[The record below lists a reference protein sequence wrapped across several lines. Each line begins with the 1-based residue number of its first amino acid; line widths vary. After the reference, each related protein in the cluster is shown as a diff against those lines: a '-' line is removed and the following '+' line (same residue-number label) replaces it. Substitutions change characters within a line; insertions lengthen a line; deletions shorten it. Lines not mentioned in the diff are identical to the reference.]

1 MRALNF
7 IYGVLIG
14 AALGAILVL
23 LTTPQSGQDI
33 QSAAKEKFDKLVE
46 EGRKASDARKAELEA
61 KMVNIRAGNS

>member
-46 EGRKASDARKAELEA
+46 EGRKASNARKAELEA
-61 KMVNIRAGNS
+61 RMTNIRAGNS

>member
-46 EGRKASDARKAELEA
+46 EGRKASTLVKRNWKL
-61 KMVNIRAGNS
+61 G

>member
-1 MRALNF
+1 MRVLNF

-46 EGRKASDARKAELEA
+46 EGRKASNARKAELEA
-61 KMVNIRAGNS
+61 RMTNIRAGNG